1 MTRKN
6 LFIIIIIFCTL
17 LIISFFVVKKDNS
30 TWARGHFANKT
41 PVLKKLNVN
50 RVKKFRI
57 VNKDGKMEIFAG
69 KDNNWTV
76 FNKFNYPA
84 DFEKIRKFM
93 LKIKNMNIAQKV
105 LINKDKLSEL
115 KLINPETA
123 DSGKNAENS
132 GTTLDLYD
140 ASGNLIHSI
149 LFGKFHYAGQ
159 SDEKAAIQQPAK
171 DGRFLLVDSNDVP
184 LLISS
189 PFLDVTP
196 EPALWLDKSFIDLSC
211 IKSASRLDNKGKILW
226 KISRKGKKS
235 PFAIEG
241 LKKGEMPLP
250 RKMFQ
255 ITSAFRKFEFNDV
268 WKKDTPDKITGLDKP
283 GIFIYE
289 TCDGAEYKIELAL
302 KKKIAY
308 LKISILK
315 PSENKN
321 LKAVK
326 PDEFYTNWI
335 YEIPRY
341 TAKNLLIDYEDLVRR
356 QQAPVSIMGQ

>member
-1 MTRKN
+1 MTGKN

-41 PVLKKLNVN
+41 PVLKKFDVN
-50 RVKKFRI
+50 KVKKFRI
-57 VNKDGKMEIFAG
+57 VNKNAKMEILSG
-69 KDNNWTV
+69 NDGIWTV
-76 FNKFNYPA
+76 YNKFNYPA

-105 LINKDKLSEL
+105 LINQDKLSAL
-115 KLINPETA
+115 HLLNPEDPSSDKA
-123 DSGKNAENS
+123 
-132 GTTLDLYD
+132 GTGTLLDLYD
-140 ASGNLIHSI
+140 ASGNLINSI

-159 SDEKAAIQQPAK
+159 SAEKAAIQQPAK
-171 DGRFLLVDSNDVP
+171 DGRFLLVDSNEIP

-189 PFLDVTP
+189 PFLDATP
-196 EPALWLDKSFIDLSC
+196 EPALWLDKSFINLSC
-211 IKSASRLDNKGKILW
+211 IKSAARIDTDGKILW
-226 KISRKGKKS
+226 KISRKDKKS

-241 LKKGEMPLP
+241 LKKGEIPLP

-255 ITSAFRKFEFNDV
+255 ITSAFRKFDFNDV
-268 WKKDTPDKITGLDKP
+268 LKKDTPDSVTGFDNP

-289 TCDGAEYKIELAL
+289 TCEGAEYKITISMKN
-302 KKKIAY
+302 KKAY

-315 PSENKN
+315 ENDK
-321 LKAVK
+321 K
-326 PDEFYTNWI
+326 PDKNQLKPDTFYTKWI

-341 TAKNLLIDYEDLVRR
+341 TAKNLLLEYDDLVRK
-356 QQAPVSIMGQ
+356 QQAPVTIMGQ